1 MMKKRPSLHSAAF
14 CFFLCLLF
22 CAVFPLEGAAKE
34 AQDAQPSAL
43 GSAAGPAEGE
53 MAVPEG
59 RVMYQEGFFY
69 EPIQE
74 AVKQRILGISYGEDC
89 TVPMEEL
96 RYVRILYVDFYG
108 QTQQG
113 ELICNEYIAQDLV
126 EIFYE
131 LYQAGYPLESVRLI
145 DDFGGDHTLSME
157 CNNTSCFNYRVV
169 EGTSTLSKHAY
180 GLAIDI
186 NPLYNPYVTYR
197 GGTQHVSPAISAP
210 YADRSLDFPNKIDE
224 ADLCYQ
230 LFMEHGFTW
239 GGDWRTMKDYQHF
252 QKSLPE
258 D

>member
-43 GSAAGPAEGE
+43 DSTAGPAEGE

-59 RVMYQEGFFY
+59 RVVYQEGFFY

-74 AVKQRILGISYGEDC
+74 TVKQRILGISYAEDC

-113 ELICNEYIAQDLV
+113 EQSL
-126 EIFYE
+126 
-131 LYQAGYPLESVRLI
+131 PLE
-145 DDFGGDHTLSME
+145 
-157 CNNTSCFNYRVV
+157 V
-169 EGTSTLSKHAY
+169 EGGVA
-180 GLAIDI
+180 GLI
-186 NPLYNPYVTYR
+186 V
-197 GGTQHVSPAISAP
+197 GGGEAGGKQHHQPHH
-210 YADRSLDFPNKIDE
+210 R
-224 ADLCYQ
+224 
-230 LFMEHGFTW
+230 
-239 GGDWRTMKDYQHF
+239 
-252 QKSLPE
+252 
-258 D
+258 